1 MILLIGSESCSRCE
15 AVKTI
20 LNNKY
25 IQYEYKYMSEF
36 NEEDKKKYLTMARKK
51 GQLNLPIMIKDG
63 EVIDYKEV
71 I

>member
-1 MILLIGSESCSRCE
+1 
-15 AVKTI
+15 
-20 LNNKY
+20 
-25 IQYEYKYMSEF
+25 MSEF